1 MLSTT
6 KAKAATDVQ
15 LC

>member
-1 MLSTT
+1 MT